1 MIADE
6 GPMDFEVPLDSENKT
21 ALNLTMTTAPAL
33 KKGSDLITINF
44 DGLVDKMIG
53 VSNKGLRGDIQK
65 YAPRLEH
72 SNSE

>member
-6 GPMDFEVPLDSENKT
+6 GPMDFEVPLDSANTT

-33 KKGSDLITINF
+33 KKDSNLITINF
-44 DGLVDKMIG
+44 DGLVDKMTG